1 MSITTTNYISKIK
14 QSYPTAGV
22 DNDSQGFRDNFK
34 NISLA
39 LTSVNTE
46 VEDLVLNSFKLNQTN
61 AFDDNII
68 QGAAFQDCSLV
79 VNDDTI
85 LEKTGNVDVDYR
97 LGSYQKFRLSSGSHT
112 FTVSNLPG
120 ANRSGSVI
128 LHITT
133 STTSPTTINFSA
145 NTLINLGKESYP
157 YTLNENKPYIFE
169 LFSDGSE
176 NILFVKKLNN
186 EEVLA
191 DDNDIDAVYV
201 TATYLTAN
209 LSLNLN
215 GKVLTSNANN
225 DIVVSVG
232 NDASEL
238 AFIPN
243 QFTTTITGVVLDPP
257 FSSTIANKFTITD
270 TTGIKLGA
278 NFTFVSN
285 TVTSVFTVTN
295 IVANTIYTQNFES
308 LDVPG
313 ISGSSVTFTNKMPT
327 GATSIATLR
336 SNAPSSINA
345 AKGDLKGQIYA
356 NTTSLWVSFADYSPS
371 TQNWFTIDKNVSAV
385 TENSNKI
392 ATTEFVH
399 DVLPYGAIIMWY
411 GTIANIPTGW
421 TLCDGT
427 NGTPD
432 LRNRFVIGA
441 NADTGSTATSN
452 VTGTA
457 AVIGGTKDSI
467 VVSHSHSATTT
478 VGDHNHGIN
487 ASDGANYVGAPP
499 LAISQ
504 GFGSTD
510 GSIDG
515 STSITS
521 SDRDLVSFSIA
532 NASLSPSTS
541 VSSTGTSGTN
551 ANLPPFYALAYIM
564 KTTGA

>member
-1 MSITTTNYISKIK
+1 MSTTTTNYISKIK

-46 VEDLVLNSFKLNQTN
+46 VEDLALNSFKLNQTN
-61 AFDDNII
+61 NFDDNII
-68 QGAAFQDCSLV
+68 TGAAFQDCALV
-79 VNDDTI
+79 VNDDTV
-85 LEKTGNVDVDYR
+85 LAKTGNVDVDYR
-97 LGSYQKFRLSSGSHT
+97 LGSYQKFRLSSGNHT

-120 ANRSGSVI
+120 ANRSGSIV

-133 STTSPTTINFSA
+133 STTSPTTINFAA
-145 NTLINLGKESYP
+145 NTIINLGKESYP

-176 NILFVKKLNN
+176 NVVFVKKLND
-186 EEVLA
+186 EAVVA

-232 NDASEL
+232 NDAGEL
-238 AFIPN
+238 ALVPN

-278 NFTFVSN
+278 SFTFVSN

-295 IVANTIYTQNFES
+295 IVANTVYTQNFES

-313 ISGSSVTFTNKMPT
+313 IAGSSVTFTNKMPT
-327 GATSIATLR
+327 GISSIATIR

-356 NTTSLWVSFADYSPS
+356 NATSLWVSFADYSPS

-421 TLCDGT
+421 ALCDGT
-427 NGTPD
+427 NGTPN
-432 LRNRFVIGA
+432 LTNRFVIGA
-441 NADTGSTATSN
+441 NADTASTATTNITSVN
-452 VTGTA
+452 TSTGGSKD
-457 AVIGGTKDSI
+457 AVVI
-467 VVSHSHSATTT
+467 SHSHTATTSIA
-478 VGDHNHGIN
+478 DHSHPIT
-487 ASDGANYVGAPP
+487 AADGANYVGAPP
-499 LAISQ
+499 YAISF

-510 GSIDG
+510 GAIDG
-515 STSITS
+515 STAITPGE
-521 SDRDLVSFSIA
+521 RDLVTFGVG
-532 NASLSPSTS
+532 NTTLSPTTTLTT
-541 VSSTGTSGTN
+541 TGVSGTN

>member
-1 MSITTTNYISKIK
+1 MSTTTTNYISKIK

-46 VEDLVLNSFKLNQTN
+46 LDDLVLNSFKLNQTN
-61 AFDDNII
+61 NFDDNII
-68 QGAAFQDCSLV
+68 QSAALQDCSQIV
-79 VNDDTI
+79 YDDTV
-85 LEKTGNVDVDYR
+85 LAKNGDVDVDYR
-97 LGSYQKFRLSSGSHT
+97 LGSYQKFRLAAGSHN
-112 FTVSNLPG
+112 FTISNFPG
-120 ANRSGSVI
+120 ANRSGSLL

-133 STTSPTTINFSA
+133 STTSTTSISFSA
-145 NTLINLGKESYP
+145 NTLVNLGTETYP
-157 YTLNENKPYIFE
+157 LTLDQNKPYIFE
-169 LFSDGSE
+169 LFTDGSE
-176 NILFVKKLNN
+176 NTVFVKKIND
-186 EEVLA
+186 EITLA
-191 DDNDIDAVYV
+191 DDNDINSVYV

-209 LSLNLN
+209 VSLNLN
-215 GKVLTSNANN
+215 GKLLTANANN
-225 DIVVSVG
+225 DIVVSIG
-232 NDASEL
+232 NDAGEL
-238 AFIPN
+238 ALVPN
-243 QFTTTITGVVLDPP
+243 RFTTTVTGLVLDPP
-257 FSSTIANKFTITD
+257 FTETTATKLTVANSAGVKIGSS
-270 TTGIKLGA
+270 
-278 NFTFVSN
+278 FTFASN
-285 TVTSVFTVTN
+285 TVTNVFTVEN
-295 IVANTIYTQNFES
+295 IVANTIYTQIFNTLE
-308 LDVPG
+308 LPG
-313 ISGSSVTFTNKMPT
+313 IVGTNITFTNNLPS
-327 GATSIATLR
+327 GITSIATLR
-336 SNAPSSINA
+336 SNQPSTINA
-345 AKGDLKGQIYA
+345 VKGDLKGQIYA

-371 TQNWFTIDKNVSAV
+371 TQNWFTIDKSVSSV

-441 NADTGSTATSN
+441 NADTGSTATSI

-515 STSITS
+515 STSITPA
-521 SDRDLVSFSIA
+521 DRDLVSFSIA

-541 VSSTGTSGTN
+541 VASTGTSGTN